1 MDVSHK
7 IISEPAEAV
16 RISADRYLTVRKRS
30 VALCAPLAIE
40 DHSAQPIV
48 DVSPPKWH
56 LGHTAWF
63 FEEFLLKDQPGYR
76 QKAASAYVFNSY
88 YEGVGER
95 VSRDERGAHTRP
107 TVAEVLAYREAVDA
121 AMVELIE
128 RGLTEE
134 QNKILEL
141 GLNHEEQHQEL
152 LVTDI
157 KYILCQEP
165 LFPVYGEFNEG
176 WVQEPNNGKVS
187 IPGGIHMI
195 GAGEDGFTFDL
206 ERSRHKVHLEPYSID
221 ALLVTNKEWLEF
233 VNDGGYQDHRHW
245 HSEGWAWVKTGGI
258 KAPLYWYLNNNEW
271 NWFSLQ
277 GLVKLDLAMPVAH
290 ISFYEAFAF
299 AQWKGKRLPTEQE
312 WEVASPHFSYGQRW
326 EWTYSAFLP
335 YPGYVRAEGPI
346 GEYNGKFMV
355 NQMVLRGAS
364 VATPK
369 GHSRPTYR
377 NFFHPHLRWQFT
389 GLRLV
394 AN

>member
-1 MDVSHK
+1 MV
-7 IISEPAEAV
+7 AEQGPV
-16 RISADRYLTVRKRS
+16 DRYLAVRNRS

-56 LGHTAWF
+56 LGHTTWF
-63 FEEFLLKDQPGYR
+63 FEEFLLKALPGYHQR
-76 QKAASAYVFNSY
+76 AASAYVFNSY

-95 VSRDERGAHTRP
+95 VMRDKRGDHTRP
-107 TVAEVLAYREAVDA
+107 TVAEVHAYREAIDT
-121 AMVELIE
+121 AMVALIE
-128 RGLTEE
+128 RGLDEE
-134 QNKILEL
+134 QSKILEL

-165 LFPVYGEFNEG
+165 YFPAYGDLIEG
-176 WVQEPNNGKVS
+176 WAQEPYRGKVS
-187 IPGGIHMI
+187 IPGGLHMI
-195 GAGEDGFTFDL
+195 GADGNGFAFDL
-206 ERSRHKVHLEPYSID
+206 ERGRHKVHLEPFSID
-221 ALLVTNKEWLEF
+221 ALLVTNREWLEF
-233 VNDGGYQDHRHW
+233 IADGGYEDHRHW
-245 HSEGWAWVKTGGI
+245 HSEGWAWVKEQGI
-258 KAPLYWYLNNNEW
+258 KAPLYWFRVNGEW
-271 NWFSLQ
+271 KWFSLQ
-277 GLVKLDLAMPVAH
+277 GLVDLDLDVPVAH

-299 AQWKGKRLPTEQE
+299 AQWQGRRLPTEQE
-312 WEVASPHFSYGQRW
+312 WEVASPYFSHGQRW
-326 EWTYSAFLP
+326 EWTHSAFLP
-335 YPGYVRAEGPI
+335 YPGYERAEGPI

-377 NFFHPHLRWQFT
+377 NFFHPQLRWQYT

-394 AN
+394 VK